1 MTVKIIPNP
10 KERRDFANRFKPAVK
25 GKSDKFSWR
34 FHKRMLKY
42 GRESVYLMAWNFL
55 DGKKEISLDDLK
67 GFVSAARIAVG
78 CKDGGDWLCGDTLSG
93 ICKEGGSTNGWAFG
107 PMHNVAEWID
117 ITDWFWTNYER
128 HGRCMFF
135 KHLHSWISI
144 NRNSRKC
151 EWCGTHERREVETI
165 KRIERRDKWS
175 AIAPLDTHSNMS

>member
-1 MTVKIIPNP
+1 MSVIRIPSLQ
-10 KERRDFANRFKPAVK
+10 ERRDFANKFKPAVK

-42 GRESVYLMAWNFL
+42 GREQVYLMAWCGTH
-55 DGKKEISLDDLK
+55 GKIDISLDDLN
-67 GFVSAARIAVG
+67 GFIRPSRIAIG
-78 CKDGGDWLCGDTLSG
+78 SMDGDRWFSGDTLAGICKDGGPT
-93 ICKEGGSTNGWAFG
+93 TGWAYSG
-107 PMHNVAEWID
+107 AHNIHKWID

>member
-1 MTVKIIPNP
+1 MSNENQPDYITNARD
-10 KERRDFANRFKPAVK
+10 RRAFANRFKPAVN

-42 GRESVYLMAWNFL
+42 GRESVYLMAWSFL

-78 CKDGGDWLCGDTLSG
+78 FKDGDDWFYGDTISG
-93 ICKEGGSTNGWAFG
+93 ICKEGGSTNEWAFG
-107 PMHNVAEWID
+107 PMHNVAEWIN

-135 KHLHSWISI
+135 KRVHSWISI

-151 EWCGTHERREVETI
+151 AHCGKHERRQIITKKTIERREV
-165 KRIERRDKWS
+165 WS
-175 AIAPLDTHSNMS
+175 

>member
-1 MTVKIIPNP
+1 MPFKIVPNH
-10 KERRDFANRFKPAVK
+10 KERIYFANRFKPSVN

-42 GRESVYLMAWNFL
+42 GREQVYLMAWSFV

-67 GFVSAARIAVG
+67 GFVSPARIAVG
-78 CKDGGDWLCGDTLSG
+78 FKDGDDWFMGDTLGG
-93 ICKEGGSTNGWAFG
+93 ICRDGAPTSGWAFG
-107 PMHNVAEWID
+107 PMHNVEEWID

-135 KHLHSWISI
+135 KYLHSWVSI

-165 KRIERRDKWS
+165 KRIERREKWS
-175 AIAPLDTHSNMS
+175 EIDPLCKH

>member
-1 MTVKIIPNP
+1 MTVKIIPSAQ
-10 KERRDFANRFKPAVK
+10 ERKALANRFKPAIK

-78 CKDGGDWLCGDTLSG
+78 CKEGGDWFCGDTLSG

-135 KHLHSWISI
+135 KYLHSWISI